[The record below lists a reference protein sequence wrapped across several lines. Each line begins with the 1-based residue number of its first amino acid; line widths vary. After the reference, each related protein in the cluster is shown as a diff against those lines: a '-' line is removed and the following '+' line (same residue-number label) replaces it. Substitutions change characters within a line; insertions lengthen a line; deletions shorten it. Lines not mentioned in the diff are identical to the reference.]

1 MAPGNALLRRAAA
14 RGRIVAGGVDARH
27 AFSRGDAIDR
37 AWMGWGALRV
47 LSTQAWA
54 PGAVGEAARIA
65 NMDLV
70 LLVLEGRLRIDCA
83 GFDPREVTARGA
95 AWIGAGHGMDCRL
108 ANASATAPLRLLEAW
123 IQPDRVN
130 AAPGIAVAPAS
141 ATASGAWLTLAAGG
155 EFHESADRADRADR
169 EGCDGVDGAA
179 GDDRPLLLRQD
190 ARLRSARLEAGA
202 SLALD
207 AVAGRRGWL
216 QLLEGAAAVDG
227 QALSAGDGLAWDA
240 HSPAPATLVA
250 LPGAAT
256 HALLFELPA

>member
-1 MAPGNALLRRAAA
+1 MAPASVLLRRAAA

-54 PGAVGEAARIA
+54 PGAVGEGMRIA
-65 NMDLV
+65 NMELV

-83 GFDPREVTARGA
+83 GFDPREVTARGV
-95 AWIGAGHGMDCRL
+95 AWIGAGHGTDCRL

-130 AAPGIAVAPAS
+130 AAPGIAVRPAC

-155 EFHESADRADRADR
+155 EFHESADRA
-169 EGCDGVDGAA
+169 GCDGVDGAA

-207 AVAGRRGWL
+207 VVAGRRGWV
-216 QLLEGAAAVDG
+216 QLLEGAATVDG

-240 HSPAPATLVA
+240 HAPAPAMLVA
-250 LPGAAT
+250 APGAAAR
-256 HALLFELPA
+256 ALLFELPA